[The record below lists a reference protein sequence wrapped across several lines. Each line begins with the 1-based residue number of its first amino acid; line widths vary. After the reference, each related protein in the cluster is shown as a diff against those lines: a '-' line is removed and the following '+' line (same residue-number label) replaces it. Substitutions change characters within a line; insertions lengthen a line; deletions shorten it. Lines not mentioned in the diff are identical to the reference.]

1 MRKKRSFA
9 LLELL
14 IALAL
19 VALLSV
25 YLIREPM
32 HQLKKEMEA
41 LIDLEAERLWLAKLM
56 EERKALPEEWESYK
70 KKEDAEWIPLQL
82 EVVIPTDAVK
92 KEQIKKIVN
101 TQYKRWKADDKD
113 GPEGTKHLRLRYKF
127 DKGRGKP
134 KPEYDLYF
142 ETPKK

>member
-1 MRKKRSFA
+1 MRKKRAFA

-41 LIDLEAERLWLAKLM
+41 LIDLEAERLWLVKLM
-56 EERKALPEEWESYK
+56 EQRKALPEEWEAYK
-70 KKEDAEWIPLQL
+70 KKEDAEWMPVQL
-82 EVVIPTDAVK
+82 EVVIPIDVAAK
-92 KEQIKKIVN
+92 KTIGKTIN
-101 TQYKRWKADDKD
+101 TQYKRWKADGKD